1 MNNAGLNRVASLSL
15 PNAVSILAVAWAV
28 ACAPVPAAAQGTPEQ
43 QQACQPDAM
52 RLCSE
57 FIPDVPSITKCMDRN
72 RASLSPACRAVFTK
86 PAADGRRPERR

>member
-1 MNNAGLNRVASLSL
+1 MNNAGFNRVSSRSHVSTASMLGL
-15 PNAVSILAVAWAV
+15 VWAV
-28 ACAPVPAAAQGTPEQ
+28 TCAPIPATAQGTPEQ

-72 RASLSPACRAVFTK
+72 RASLSPVCRAVFTK
-86 PAADGRRPERR
+86 PAADRRRLERR